1 MATPRIG
8 KRELLARE
16 KTRTAPRSNVVAR
29 GLASPLGILLIFP
42 GLVLA
47 VGVFLTLAGHRA
59 LKGSNVEMA
68 QQHIDDQA
76 SLVARGLRNALEQ
89 AEPVLD
95 RLGLLAASHEPSQP
109 FERAASVLRDL
120 LQGHPGF
127 AYTSISFPDGTF
139 QGAYKDDDGA
149 VRFQDSRVTP
159 EGTHVRRFDYRARD
173 TLALRSEEQTRYDPR
188 TRDFYTLALGTGRRV
203 WTKPY
208 PFYGTHYT
216 GITRAEA
223 VFAPGAAGQRRLV
236 AVVTV
241 DFDVNELSKLLGA
254 GELPEMRTLLFAPGG
269 TLLAYPQGKSAIA
282 KLPLQSERALGYRE
296 LHDPL
301 LDAFFTARTR
311 KPAQGARLLDLN
323 AAGTRY
329 LAAVAAVNADP
340 SLGWNVAYLVPE
352 QVFFRGLNAYG
363 RRSVAIAAAAVLLAL
378 GAAVSFARLVVR
390 VRREAAD
397 ARAEAQRAN
406 LQARELGSYRLIT
419 CLGKGGMGEVW
430 RAEHR
435 LLARQAAIKLIRL
448 DGEGT
453 VSGEQARE
461 RFRREAQTLAALRS
475 RNTIEIF
482 DYGIAEDGT
491 FFYVME
497 LLDGS
502 DLETLVSSHGPQP
515 ASRVIRLLIQACSS
529 LAEAHDAGLVHR
541 DIKPAN
547 LFVCRAADEVD
558 VLKVLDFGLVR
569 SLDGDPASSEQA
581 SDAERSEAELVFSA
595 VGGKLTQAGNVM
607 GTPEYIAPEQ
617 ALGQETD
624 GRSDLYALGCV
635 GFWLLTGKVPFERA
649 NTLMLLLA
657 HIQDTPPEL
666 KPLMPGPLPEGLERA
681 LRACLAKAR
690 EDRPQ
695 TARELLAQLR
705 AIEVPA
711 EQAWTDD
718 AAHSWWQKHHPAAV
732 SRGASSNAPAP
743 RELSVLNSAQ

>member
-8 KRELLARE
+8 KRELLERE
-16 KTRTAPRSNVVAR
+16 KTRAEARTNVAAR
-29 GLASPLGILLIFP
+29 ALTSPLGILLIFP

-59 LKGSNVEMA
+59 LKGSNVEMG

-76 SLVARGLRNALEQ
+76 ALVARGLRNALEQ

-95 RLGLLAASHEPSQP
+95 RLGLLAASYDPSRP
-109 FERAASVLRDL
+109 FERPASVLRDL

-139 QGAYKDDDGA
+139 QGAYKDDDGV
-149 VRFQDSRVTP
+149 VRFQDSRIAAD
-159 EGTHVRRFDYRARD
+159 GTHVRRFDFRERD
-173 TLALRSEEQTRYDPR
+173 ELALRKEERTRYDPR
-188 TRDFYTLALGTGRRV
+188 TRDFYTLALGSSGRV

-223 VFAPGAAGQRRLV
+223 VFAVGASGERRLH

-269 TLLAYPQGKSAIA
+269 TLLAYPQGKKAIA
-282 KLPLQSERALGYRE
+282 ALPLQSERALHYRD
-296 LHDPL
+296 LRDPV
-301 LDAFFTARTR
+301 LDAFYAARER
-311 KPAQGARLLDLN
+311 APAKGGPLLDLN
-323 AAGTRY
+323 ANGTRY

-352 QVFFRGLNAYG
+352 QVFFRSLNAYG
-363 RRSVAIAAAAVLLAL
+363 RRSIAIAAAAVLLAL
-378 GAAVSFARLVVR
+378 GAAISFARLVVR
-390 VRREAAD
+390 VRREAAE
-397 ARAEAQRAN
+397 ARAEARRAN
-406 LQARELGSYRLIT
+406 LQARELGSYRLIE

-448 DGEGT
+448 DTGGT
-453 VSGEQARE
+453 VTNEQARE

-475 RNTIEIF
+475 RNTIELF
-482 DYGIAEDGT
+482 DYGIADDGT

-502 DLETLVSSHGPQP
+502 DLETLVTQHGPQP
-515 ASRVIRLLIQACSS
+515 AARVIRLLVQACSS

-569 SLDGDPASSEQA
+569 SLDGDPVADA
-581 SDAERSEAELVFSA
+581 NTTDAERSAAELVFSA
-595 VGGKLTQAGNVM
+595 AEGRLTQAGNVM
-607 GTPEYIAPEQ
+607 GTPEFIAPEQ
-617 ALGQETD
+617 ALGRETD
-624 GRSDLYALGCV
+624 ARADLYALGCV
-635 GFWLLTGKVPFERA
+635 GFWLLTGKLLFERG
-649 NTLMLLLA
+649 NTLMLLMA
-657 HIQDTPPEL
+657 HIQDAPPEL
-666 KPLMPGPLPEGLERA
+666 APLTPGPLPAGLERA
-681 LRACLAKAR
+681 LRSCLAKAR

-695 TARELLAQLR
+695 SARELLALLR
-705 AIEVPA
+705 AIEVPP
-711 EQAWTDD
+711 EQAWTEE
-718 AAHSWWQKHHPAAV
+718 AARAWWQAHHPARPARSTV
-732 SRGASSNAPAP
+732 GSVAPP
-743 RELSVLNSAQ
+743 RELNVLNGAE